1 MTQRFANPSAS
12 DHLARGLS
20 TFPPA
25 LPVLVESEEEVDL
38 AGVRLFMHVFG
49 HRVAHAPLRSSR
61 FTIQPG
67 CGTCEDHHAVSEIWF
82 VSRGQLD
89 VCCDGTWHHIAAGQA
104 VFFEAWQSHFARNVG
119 DVDAEIFSVW
129 WK

>member
-1 MTQRFANPSAS
+1 
-12 DHLARGLS
+12 
-20 TFPPA
+20 
-25 LPVLVESEEEVDL
+25 
-38 AGVRLFMHVFG
+38 
-49 HRVAHAPLRSSR
+49 
-61 FTIQPG
+61 
-67 CGTCEDHHAVSEIWF
+67 VSEIWF